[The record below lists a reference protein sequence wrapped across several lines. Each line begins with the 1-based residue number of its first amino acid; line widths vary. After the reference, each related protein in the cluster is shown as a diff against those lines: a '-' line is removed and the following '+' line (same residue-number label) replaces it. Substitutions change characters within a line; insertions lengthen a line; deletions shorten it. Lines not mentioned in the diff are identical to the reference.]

1 MATHP
6 PVQSASRPFILFSTG
21 ATSYE
26 LVRYLGSR
34 AGGELLL
41 ARRHYARTPGSLV
54 LIKRLRD
61 VGDDVGRAR
70 LREEV
75 KLLMRLSHPA
85 IAPVYLVR
93 VHDGAPHLVMEYVDG
108 PCLET
113 LSSFAALRRR
123 PFSEAFVAYVGAEVA
138 DALHHAHALEDARG
152 LPVGVVHRDVSP
164 RSVRVDVHGRVRLS
178 DFALAWS
185 RLPGRVVTEPGLV
198 RGDVAYA
205 SPEALEGQSLDGRAD
220 LFSLGMVLLE
230 LLTGLHLLDLEDV
243 ERAAQQAQPLPGAQG
258 LCAETPSWLPAP
270 LMAARMACLSPVHV
284 EHATRGLS
292 EGMRAVLQRVLRRER
307 DARFQTG
314 AELRDALRELMGA
327 AGRPYG
333 PPEALREVAEVRT
346 DALVGP
352 AGDAEAGLPLEDEAW
367 SDDDDGGGLDWC

>member
-6 PVQSASRPFILFSTG
+6 PASSTSRPFILFTTG

-41 ARRHYARTPGSLV
+41 ARRHYARTPGGLV

-61 VGDDVGRAR
+61 VTDDVARAR

-93 VHDGAPHLVMEYVDG
+93 VHDGAPHLVTEYVDG

-123 PFSEAFVAYVGAEVA
+123 PFSEAFAAYVGAEVA

-152 LPVGVVHRDVSP
+152 LPVGVVHRDISP
-164 RSVRVDVHGRVRLS
+164 RSLRVDVHGRVRLS

-185 RLPGRVVTEPGLV
+185 RMPGRVVTEPGLV

-205 SPEALEGQSLDGRAD
+205 SPEALEGLPLDGRAD

-230 LLTGLHLLDLEDV
+230 LLTGLHLLDLDDV
-243 ERAAQQAQPLPGAQG
+243 ERAAQQAQPVPGTRG

-270 LMAARMACLSPVHV
+270 LMAARMACLTPAHV
-284 EHATRGLS
+284 EQATRGLS
-292 EGMRAVLQRVLRRER
+292 PGMREVLQRVLQR
-307 DARFQTG
+307 DRGLRFQTG
-314 AELRDALRELMGA
+314 AELRDALRGLLNA
-327 AGRPYG
+327 QGRPYG

-346 DALVGP
+346 DALVDP
-352 AGDAEAGLPLEDEAW
+352 AGAAEAGLPLEDDLW
-367 SDDDDGGGLDWC
+367 DGCDDDGAEWT

>member
-6 PVQSASRPFILFSTG
+6 PASSASRPFILFTTG

-41 ARRHYARTPGSLV
+41 ARRHYARTPGGLV

-61 VGDDVGRAR
+61 VTDDVARAR

-93 VHDGAPHLVMEYVDG
+93 VHDGAPHLVTEYVDG

-123 PFSEAFVAYVGAEVA
+123 PFSEAFAAYVGAEVA
-138 DALHHAHALEDARG
+138 DALHHAHSLEDARG
-152 LPVGVVHRDVSP
+152 LPVGVVHRDISP
-164 RSVRVDVHGRVRLS
+164 RSLRVDVHGRVRLS

-185 RLPGRVVTEPGLV
+185 RMPGRVVTEPGLV

-205 SPEALEGQSLDGRAD
+205 SPEALEGLPLDGRAD

-230 LLTGLHLLDLEDV
+230 LLTGLHLLDLDDV
-243 ERAAQQAQPLPGAQG
+243 ERAAQQAQPVPGTRG

-270 LMAARMACLSPVHV
+270 LMAARMACLTPAHV
-284 EHATRGLS
+284 EQATRGLS
-292 EGMRAVLQRVLRRER
+292 PGMRTVLQRVLQR
-307 DARFQTG
+307 DRDLRFQTG
-314 AELRDALRELMGA
+314 AELRDALRGLLNAE
-327 AGRPYG
+327 GRPYG
-333 PPEALREVAEVRT
+333 PPEALREVSEVRT
-346 DALVGP
+346 DALVDP
-352 AGDAEAGLPLEDEAW
+352 AGAAEAGLPLEDDLW
-367 SDDDDGGGLDWC
+367 DGCDDDGAEWT